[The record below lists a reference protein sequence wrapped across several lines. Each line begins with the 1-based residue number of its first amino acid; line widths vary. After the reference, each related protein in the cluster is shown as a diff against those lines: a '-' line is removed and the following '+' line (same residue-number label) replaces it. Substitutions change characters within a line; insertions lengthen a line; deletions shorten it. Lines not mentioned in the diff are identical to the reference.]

1 MKKTALLTTCGKT
14 VAAIL
19 LLALTPWLA
28 ADSLAQKAT
37 DTNTVVSTGYSRI
50 YGNISDARSAA
61 LAESI
66 RFAVQKAAMEI
77 LSEDQVK
84 DDFETVSRTLYENP
98 GQFVQDYRILR
109 ELQEDRSYRVLVRAT
124 VLTEQLREALS
135 SAGLQTRPQ
144 KLPTILF
151 MVAEKHMG
159 DMNYRYWWENTFPSA
174 EPDTATPPLAGI
186 FLNEGFPVIDPQR
199 FMGNIPLPLHGLS
212 LTATPADYEA
222 AIFARHLGAH
232 LVVVGTAE
240 AAAGENRIG
249 NEAGTYKGNIH
260 LRVIDTQ
267 TGRTLTTVRQEM
279 VAIGK
284 DPDAASANA
293 MADAAYQAGIQ
304 LTSRIDT
311 LWYQKE
317 VPSGGIFVSIFGGD
331 ILPDLEQFRRILSD
345 AKGIA
350 SVQTTQLSM
359 DKATLW
365 VDYKGTT
372 DELTDLLLK
381 QSYGRFGINIT
392 EISPDNLEIEI
403 LRDLNSE
410 VLTE

>member
-1 MKKTALLTTCGKT
+1 MKKTGLLTTFGKMA
-14 VAAIL
+14 AAIL
-19 LLALTPWLA
+19 LLALAPCLA

-37 DTNTVVSTGYSRI
+37 DTNTVVSSGYSRI
-50 YGNISDARSAA
+50 YGNIGDARSAA

-77 LSEDQVK
+77 LSDDQVS
-84 DDFETVSRTLYENP
+84 DDFQAVSRVLYGNP

-109 ELQEDRSYRVLVRAT
+109 ELQEDRSYRILVRAT
-124 VLTEQLREALS
+124 VLTEQLRKALS
-135 SAGLQTRPQ
+135 SEGLQTRPQ
-144 KLPTILF
+144 KLPTVLF

-159 DMNYRYWWENTFPSA
+159 EMDYRYWWKNAVLSA
-174 EPDTATPPLAGI
+174 EPDTATRPLTGI
-186 FLNEGFPVIDPQR
+186 FLNEGFPVIDPRR
-199 FMGNIPLPLHGLS
+199 FMGDIPPSLRGLS

-222 AIFARHLGAH
+222 AIFARHMGAH
-232 LVVVGTAE
+232 LVVLGTAE
-240 AAAGENRIG
+240 AAPGENRIG
-249 NEAGTYKGNIH
+249 NNAETYKGSIH
-260 LRVIDTQ
+260 LRVIDTN
-267 TGRTLTTVRQEM
+267 TGRTLTTVRQQI

-317 VPSGGIFVSIFGGD
+317 VPSGGITVSISGGD
-331 ILPDLEQFRRILSD
+331 ILPDLEQFRRIIAD

-350 SVQTTQLSM
+350 SVQTMQLSM
-359 DKATLW
+359 DKAKLW

-372 DELTDLLLK
+372 DEMADLLLK

-392 EISPDNLEIEI
+392 EISPDNLKIEI
-403 LRDLNSE
+403 LRDLNTE